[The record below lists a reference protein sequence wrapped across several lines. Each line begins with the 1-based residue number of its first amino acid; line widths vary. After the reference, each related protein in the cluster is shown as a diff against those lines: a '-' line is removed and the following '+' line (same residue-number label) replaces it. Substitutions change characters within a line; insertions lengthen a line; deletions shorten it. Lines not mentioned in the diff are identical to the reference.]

1 MFGLQFFL
9 MLRRR
14 LLSMQVIITFLLVC
28 FAISRVESTRCG
40 FISVSKHHHCNVK
53 THHLVDG
60 RMSKIRLHTHPPQLI
75 YLPSII
81 TSSSDEVI
89 MPDDI
94 SEAFQDTVSISD
106 LTSDPTLQ
114 IAFAAAGAAIILL
127 VVAKAIVQQMD
138 DAVQKVAIDF
148 DKVMTLKYAK
158 KWHKFIPGEE
168 GSIVVDSEEDRIQKI
183 LEEMEI
189 LSKEEP
195 EFMERVMQD
204 IERMKV

>member
-1 MFGLQFFL
+1 
-9 MLRRR
+9 MLPSPSIH
-14 LLSMQVIITFLLVC
+14 LS
-28 FAISRVESTRCG
+28 
-40 FISVSKHHHCNVK
+40 
-53 THHLVDG
+53 
-60 RMSKIRLHTHPPQLI
+60 
-75 YLPSII
+75 SII

-114 IAFAAAGAAIILL
+114 IAFAAAGVAIVLL
-127 VVAKAIVQQMD
+127 IVAKAIVQQMD
-138 DAVQKVAIDF
+138 NAVQKVAVDF

-158 KWHKFIPGEE
+158 KWRKFIPGEE

-183 LEEMEI
+183 LEEMEV

>member
-1 MFGLQFFL
+1 MQ
-9 MLRRR
+9 
-14 LLSMQVIITFLLVC
+14 LLNLLLVC
-28 FAISRVESTRCG
+28 FVISRVESTRCG
-40 FISVSKHHHCNVK
+40 FISVSKHHLCNAIK
-53 THHLVDG
+53 TAHHLDG
-60 RMSKIRLHTHPPQLI
+60 KVSNHGPQINRQLRPL
-75 YLPSII
+75 YMLPSSSTFLPSII
-81 TSSSDEVI
+81 ISSSDEVV

-114 IAFAAAGAAIILL
+114 IAFAAAGAAIVLL

-138 DAVQKVAIDF
+138 DAVQKVAVDF
-148 DKVMTLKYAK
+148 DKVMSLKYAK
-158 KWHKFIPGEE
+158 KWRKFIPGEE
-168 GSIVVDSEEDRIQKI
+168 GSIVVESEEDRIQKI
-183 LEEMEI
+183 LEEMEV

>member
-1 MFGLQFFL
+1 MQ
-9 MLRRR
+9 
-14 LLSMQVIITFLLVC
+14 LLNLLLVC

-40 FISVSKHHHCNVK
+40 FISVSKHCK
-53 THHLVDG
+53 IMTHHLDG
-60 RMSKIRLHTHPPQLI
+60 SRVSSNYPQTNKQLRPLHMLPSPSI

-81 TSSSDEVI
+81 TSSSDEVV

-114 IAFAAAGAAIILL
+114 IAFAAAGVAIVLL

-138 DAVQKVAIDF
+138 DAVQKVAVDF

-158 KWHKFIPGEE
+158 KWRKFIPGEE
-168 GSIVVDSEEDRIQKI
+168 GSIVVESEKDRIQKI
-183 LEEMEI
+183 LEEMEG

>member
-1 MFGLQFFL
+1 
-9 MLRRR
+9 
-14 LLSMQVIITFLLVC
+14 MQLIITLFLVC
-28 FAISRVESTRCG
+28 FANSVESTGCA
-40 FISVSKHHHCNVK
+40 FISVSKHHLCNAIK
-53 THHLVDG
+53 TAHHLDG
-60 RMSKIRLHTHPPQLI
+60 RVSNYGPQINRQLRPLHM
-75 YLPSII
+75 LPSPSTFLLSIT

-114 IAFAAAGAAIILL
+114 IAFAAAGVATVLL

-158 KWHKFIPGEE
+158 KWRKFIPDEE

-183 LEEMEI
+183 LEEMEV

>member
-1 MFGLQFFL
+1 
-9 MLRRR
+9 
-14 LLSMQVIITFLLVC
+14 
-28 FAISRVESTRCG
+28 
-40 FISVSKHHHCNVK
+40 
-53 THHLVDG
+53 
-60 RMSKIRLHTHPPQLI
+60 
-75 YLPSII
+75 
-81 TSSSDEVI
+81 

-114 IAFAAAGAAIILL
+114 IAFAAAGAAIVLL

-138 DAVQKVAIDF
+138 DAVQKVAVDF

-158 KWHKFIPGEE
+158 KWRKFIPGEE

-183 LEEMEI
+183 LEEMEV